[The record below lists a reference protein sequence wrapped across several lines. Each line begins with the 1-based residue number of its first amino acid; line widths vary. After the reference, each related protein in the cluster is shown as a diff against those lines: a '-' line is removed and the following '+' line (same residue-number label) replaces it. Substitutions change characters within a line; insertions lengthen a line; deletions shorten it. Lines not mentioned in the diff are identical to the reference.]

1 MNKLKH
7 HFLWWLVFLGTITF
21 WYIWYSA
28 YTSLSIQNDWAVIT
42 KDIWNNVINTI
53 NSIWTKTDNLE
64 TKTSNIY
71 QSWWNIWIWISNP
84 SAKLDLNWNLNINW
98 IPLNKVF
105 HIRSSDRNVKC
116 ININYSPAWYTD
128 DECIWLL
135 NWYAYYDWASQ
146 EAFPIYSDI
155 NCATLLHAR
164 WMYNVTYWDKINSVW
179 YMKVPVLTWYYNELF
194 CQKWMIQEDIL
205 Y

>member
-28 YTSLSIQNDWAVIT
+28 YTSLSTQNDWAVIT

-53 NSIWTKTDNLE
+53 NTIWTKTDNLE
-64 TKTSNIY
+64 IKTSNIY
-71 QSWWNIWIWISNP
+71 QSWWNVWIWISNP

-105 HIRSSDRNVKC
+105 HIRSSNRNVKC

-135 NWYAYYDWASQ
+135 NWYAYYDWVSQ
-146 EAFPIYSDI
+146 EAFPIYSDS
-155 NCATLLHAR
+155 NCTTLLQSR
-164 WMYNVTYWDKINSVW
+164 WMYNVNYWDKTNLTR
-179 YMKVPVLTWYYNELF
+179 YMKVPVLTWFYNELF